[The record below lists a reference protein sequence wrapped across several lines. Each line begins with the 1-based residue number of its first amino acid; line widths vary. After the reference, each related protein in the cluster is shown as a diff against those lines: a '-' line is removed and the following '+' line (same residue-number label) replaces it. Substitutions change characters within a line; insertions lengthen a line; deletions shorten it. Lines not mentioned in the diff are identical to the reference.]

1 MPRERTTNNKEYAT
15 NRAALLKGQPM
26 CHWCHRKV
34 ADTADHLVE
43 VDRGGDHSL
52 SNLVPACR
60 ECNSRRGTQYKSARD
75 RQRIHDRAEA
85 TRTPI
90 NSESIKSYLDD
101 CCFDVQFNP
110 NSTLSGTEA
119 YIIKMIS
126 KIAVGSATVWWSVI
140 ELRQFIKNRK
150 SL

>member
-1 MPRERTTNNKEYAT
+1 M
-15 NRAALLKGQPM
+15 Q
-26 CHWCHRKV
+26 V
-34 ADTADHLVE
+34 
-43 VDRGGDHSL
+43 
-52 SNLVPACR
+52 
-60 ECNSRRGTQYKSARD
+60 
-75 RQRIHDRAEA
+75 
-85 TRTPI
+85 
-90 NSESIKSYLDD
+90 
-101 CCFDVQFNP
+101 NP

>member
-1 MPRERTTNNKEYAT
+1 MTPTETIY
-15 NRAALLKGQPM
+15 
-26 CHWCHRKV
+26 
-34 ADTADHLVE
+34 D
-43 VDRGGDHSL
+43 
-52 SNLVPACR
+52 
-60 ECNSRRGTQYKSARD
+60 NSSRNQSA
-75 RQRIHDRAEA
+75 
-85 TRTPI
+85 
-90 NSESIKSYLDD
+90 SESIKSYLDD
-101 CCFDVQFNP
+101 CCFDMQVNP

>member
-1 MPRERTTNNKEYAT
+1 MTPTETIY
-15 NRAALLKGQPM
+15 
-26 CHWCHRKV
+26 
-34 ADTADHLVE
+34 D
-43 VDRGGDHSL
+43 
-52 SNLVPACR
+52 
-60 ECNSRRGTQYKSARD
+60 NSPKNQNA
-75 RQRIHDRAEA
+75 
-85 TRTPI
+85 
-90 NSESIKSYLDD
+90 SETIKSYLDD

-150 SL
+150 SS

>member
-1 MPRERTTNNKEYAT
+1 VTPTETIYDNSPRN
-15 NRAALLKGQPM
+15 Q
-26 CHWCHRKV
+26 
-34 ADTADHLVE
+34 
-43 VDRGGDHSL
+43 
-52 SNLVPACR
+52 
-60 ECNSRRGTQYKSARD
+60 SA
-75 RQRIHDRAEA
+75 
-85 TRTPI
+85 
-90 NSESIKSYLDD
+90 SESIKSYLDD
-101 CCFDVQFNP
+101 CCFDMQVNP

>member
-1 MPRERTTNNKEYAT
+1 VTPTETIY
-15 NRAALLKGQPM
+15 
-26 CHWCHRKV
+26 
-34 ADTADHLVE
+34 D
-43 VDRGGDHSL
+43 
-52 SNLVPACR
+52 
-60 ECNSRRGTQYKSARD
+60 NSSRNQSA
-75 RQRIHDRAEA
+75 
-85 TRTPI
+85 
-90 NSESIKSYLDD
+90 SESIKSYLDD
-101 CCFDVQFNP
+101 CCFDMQVNP

>member
-1 MPRERTTNNKEYAT
+1 VTPTETIY
-15 NRAALLKGQPM
+15 
-26 CHWCHRKV
+26 
-34 ADTADHLVE
+34 D
-43 VDRGGDHSL
+43 
-52 SNLVPACR
+52 
-60 ECNSRRGTQYKSARD
+60 NSPKNQSA
-75 RQRIHDRAEA
+75 
-85 TRTPI
+85 
-90 NSESIKSYLDD
+90 SETIQSYLDD